1 MITKKRFIA
10 DVDIA
15 LHRDTKI
22 AAAQLG
28 VSMGTLILELLRLFM
43 VDNDVKAKIKN
54 ALNK

>member
-1 MITKKRFIA
+1 MITKKRFID
-10 DVDIA
+10 DVDIE

-28 VSMGTLILELLRLFM
+28 VSMSTLILELLRLFM

>member
-1 MITKKRFIA
+1 MATKKRFIA
-10 DVDIA
+10 DVDIE

-43 VDNDVKAKIKN
+43 VDDDVQSKIKN
-54 ALNK
+54 ALHK

>member
-1 MITKKRFIA
+1 MATKKRFIA
-10 DVDIA
+10 DVDVE

>member
-1 MITKKRFIA
+1 MATKKRFIA
-10 DVDIA
+10 DVDFE

-43 VDNDVKAKIKN
+43 VDDDVQSKIKN
-54 ALNK
+54 ALHK

>member
-10 DVDIA
+10 DVDIE

-28 VSMGTLILELLRLFM
+28 VSMSTLILELLRLFM

>member
-43 VDNDVKAKIKN
+43 VDDDVQSKIKN
-54 ALNK
+54 ALHK

>member
-1 MITKKRFIA
+1 MATKKRFIA
-10 DVDIA
+10 DVDIE